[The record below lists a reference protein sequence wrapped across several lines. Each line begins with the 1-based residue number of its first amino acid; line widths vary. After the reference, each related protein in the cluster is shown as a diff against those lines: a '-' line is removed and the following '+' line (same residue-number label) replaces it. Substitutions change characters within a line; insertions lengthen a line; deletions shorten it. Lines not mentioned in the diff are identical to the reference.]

1 MKYSAFHFDIKTY
14 RNYGDTILFEL
25 VRQTFNCCHERE
37 VFFVNKTRN
46 LRQPFGQQTV
56 TQINQSDLLILGG
69 GGLFLKDSVANS
81 RSGWQWQCS
90 YPNLEKIETPL
101 VLFAVGNNRFIGQE
115 DFDDQFIKHLNKT
128 VEKAI
133 FVGLRNHGSINTIK
147 PYLKPE
153 LRDKLKYQPCPTT
166 IGSFLC
172 PDIYNPIRI
181 DVKKKIAFNAI
192 IGNRQRAAGL
202 NPEAIYAEI
211 LKAIR
216 LLKKDNWE
224 IEVVAHNRGDLG
236 FNDYLLRNGIK
247 LKVVELFGENVKKDL
262 YCGLKYYADMP
273 FVFGIRGHAGM
284 ISFGM
289 GGIPFTVEVHNKLR
303 YFQEDIGLP
312 DYCMD
317 PKEENW
323 GEKLYRKIS
332 EAYENYPEIRH
343 KLDSVRSNFYEI
355 TARNLAEIHA
365 KIDKIQYDDAM
376 YNRMI
381 RFSPY
386 SQYERKLSELTY
398 AESLFREKFEYK

>member
-1 MKYSAFHFDIKTY
+1 
-14 RNYGDTILFEL
+14 
-25 VRQTFNCCHERE
+25 
-37 VFFVNKTRN
+37 
-46 LRQPFGQQTV
+46 
-56 TQINQSDLLILGG
+56 
-69 GGLFLKDSVANS
+69 
-81 RSGWQWQCS
+81 
-90 YPNLEKIETPL
+90 
-101 VLFAVGNNRFIGQE
+101 
-115 DFDDQFIKHLNKT
+115 
-128 VEKAI
+128 
-133 FVGLRNHGSINTIK
+133 
-147 PYLKPE
+147 
-153 LRDKLKYQPCPTT
+153 
-166 IGSFLC
+166 
-172 PDIYNPIRI
+172 
-181 DVKKKIAFNAI
+181 
-192 IGNRQRAAGL
+192 
-202 NPEAIYAEI
+202 
-211 LKAIR
+211 
-216 LLKKDNWE
+216 
-224 IEVVAHNRGDLG
+224 
-236 FNDYLLRNGIK
+236 
-247 LKVVELFGENVKKDL
+247 
-262 YCGLKYYADMP
+262 
-273 FVFGIRGHAGM
+273 M

-332 EAYENYPEIRH
+332 GAYENYPEIRH